1 MFLSNFARF
10 CKQTQSSSPS
20 IVLRL
25 PSYNDLKCFARDSTR
40 MSRPKVL
47 ITRPDIPAAGLNLIK
62 EQCDIILWEK
72 PEPIPRSALL
82 SKIQNVDAVYCLLT
96 DRIDDEVLSKAGPEL
111 KVVATMSVGVD
122 HLDLK
127 ALKDRNIRV
136 GYTPGILTDAT
147 AELTM
152 ALLLATSR
160 RLVEANRA
168 IYKNEW
174 KAWAPTW
181 MCGPGLSGSTVGI
194 VGLGRIGSQV
204 AKCLKGFNVAK
215 ILYTSR
221 SVKREASDFGGE
233 HVQFDVLLQNSDFV
247 IVTVALTPE
256 TRQMFNQSA
265 FEKMKESAIFINVSR
280 GEIVDQPALM
290 DALRNGAIGA
300 AGLDVMT
307 PEPIPL
313 DSELLTLDN
322 CVVLPHIGSAATETR
337 EEMSRITAKNILAVL
352 KGTPAEMPS
361 PLQL

>member
-1 MFLSNFARF
+1 
-10 CKQTQSSSPS
+10 
-20 IVLRL
+20 
-25 PSYNDLKCFARDSTR
+25 

-47 ITRPDIPAAGLNLIK
+47 ITRPDIPIGGLNLLK
-62 EQCDIILWEK
+62 EQCDIIVAEK
-72 PEPIPRSALL
+72 PQPIPRSELL
-82 SKIQNVDAVYCLLT
+82 SKIKGVDGVYCLLT
-96 DRIDDEVLSKAGPEL
+96 DKIDDEVLEAAGSQL
-111 KVVATMSVGVD
+111 KVVASMSVGVD

-127 ALKDRNIRV
+127 ALKQRNIKV

-147 AELTM
+147 AELTV

-160 RLVEANRA
+160 RLIEANRA
-168 IYKNEW
+168 IYKAEW

-194 VGLGRIGSQV
+194 VGLGRIGAQV

-221 SVKREASDFGGE
+221 TVKLEASQFGGE
-233 HVQFDVLLQNSDFV
+233 KVEFDVLLQNSDFV
-247 IVTVALTPE
+247 IVTTALTPE
-256 TRQMFNQSA
+256 TRQMFNQST
-265 FEKMKESAIFINVSR
+265 FEKMKRSSIFINISR
-280 GEIVDQPALM
+280 GEVVDQPALIE
-290 DALRNGAIGA
+290 ALKTGKIRA

-322 CVVLPHIGSAATETR
+322 CVILPHIGSAATETR
-337 EEMSRITAKNILAVL
+337 EEMSKITAKNILAVL
-352 KGTPAEMPS
+352 KGVPTEMPS